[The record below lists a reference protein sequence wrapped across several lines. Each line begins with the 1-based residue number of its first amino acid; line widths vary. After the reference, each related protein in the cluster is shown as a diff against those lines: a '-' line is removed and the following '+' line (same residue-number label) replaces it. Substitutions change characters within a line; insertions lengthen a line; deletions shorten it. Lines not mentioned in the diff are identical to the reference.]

1 MVSQFKRQ
9 NLTVGLYH
17 GRLNPLTRNWVL
29 PNNLQVINLINMWL
43 RGSTKEDAPLFKY
56 LTKSNIEQV
65 SNGNRNLSKTG
76 QVMKVVDGFG

>member
-1 MVSQFKRQ
+1 MH
-9 NLTVGLYH
+9 H
-17 GRLNPLTRNWVL
+17 GRLKLLPITWVS
-29 PNNLQVINLINMWL
+29 PKVIQIINLINMWL